1 MATLTNEQIAEKKLL
16 LKQLSQQANAII
28 AELTEA
34 GAWPLNDDELRLNH
48 YINKKGSFHNEP
60 FFIIT

>member
-34 GAWPLNDDELRLNH
+34 GAWPLSDDELDEANGGASSAH
-48 YINKKGSFHNEP
+48 YVKLPQSRNY
-60 FFIIT
+60 